1 MEQISGTFELA
12 KYLPDCLAI
21 LLSLFYW
28 RTRRTLS
35 RHERMKE
42 LTPAHTQDETL
53 DRLINA
59 ECELLSFSIFAFN
72 YNVADSGGDCI
83 SAYVRQP
90 EI

>member
-12 KYLPDCLAI
+12 KYLPVCLAI
-21 LLSLFYW
+21 LLWLFYW
-28 RTRRTLS
+28 RTRRTRRTLS

-59 ECELLSFSIFAFN
+59 ECELLPFSFLLSSTMSLIAA
-72 YNVADSGGDCI
+72 VT
-83 SAYVRQP
+83 VLVLM
-90 EI
+90 

>member
-12 KYLPDCLAI
+12 KYLPVCLAI
-21 LLSLFYW
+21 LLLLFYW

-59 ECELLSFSIFAFN
+59 ECELLSFSFLLSSTMSLIAA
-72 YNVADSGGDCI
+72 VT
-83 SAYVRQP
+83 VLVLM
-90 EI
+90 